1 MKGKLIFELILK
13 LFKIIA
19 SIPKIMFKHKNT
31 HPYDRDAEI
40 SDNLEWALCTQMI
53 LNTMACY

>member
-1 MKGKLIFELILK
+1 MQGKLIFELILK

-40 SDNLEWALCTQMI
+40 SDNLE
-53 LNTMACY
+53 